1 DGWNNLEKFRRR
13 ADPLQPAHP
22 PPSVELKQ
30 PTASEVMK
38 ALTPTTDLSCE
49 AQMEVRTN
57 GGTRYQSIEQVPWM
71 FPRIINPRQPNEHKP
86 FDLRISWRFS
96 DTRPHEYGRSE
107 ERRVGKECRSR
118 WSPYH

>member
-1 DGWNNLEKFRRR
+1 MTGDGWNNLEKFRRR

-71 FPRIINPRQPNEHKP
+71 FPDRKSTRLNSSH
-86 FDLRISWRFS
+86 LGISYAVFCL
-96 DTRPHEYGRSE
+96 
-107 ERRVGKECRSR
+107 KK
-118 WSPYH
+118 